1 MQHANIVYP
10 TLIPE
15 LMPESSVYEF
25 ARSTFWNVVE
35 AMKNPKFN
43 EEYEAWK
50 KERDQRQNVAQKG
63 EE

>member
-1 MQHANIVYP
+1 MQNANIVYP
-10 TLIPE
+10 TLIPA
-15 LMPESSVYEF
+15 LMPESSAYEF

-50 KERDQRQNVAQKG
+50 
-63 EE
+63 